1 MKAKALGPGA
11 MSGVDPV
18 AVTSSPAEWRLR
30 IASDQYINKLSG
42 ARRMRAQAEA
52 IWHAWPQ
59 LLRVAMRLVEH
70 VGPTFPGRQTHL
82 VDEVLVAAVD
92 AYADAAER
100 MNRDGAAAA
109 FLRTLTHAADWIQ
122 ARQLVGVVAGGDL
135 VPWPHFE
142 MGIGAWLDA
151 ASPSRLELQ
160 VAPYLGVIEVTGGR
174 DFLAHRLMDHREYGL
189 MKLGLV
195 EERVLP

>member
-11 MSGVDPV
+11 MGGVEPV
-18 AVTSSPAEWRLR
+18 AVTTAPTEWRLR
-30 IASDQYINKLSG
+30 MASDLYINKLAG

-59 LLRVAMRLVEH
+59 LLRVSMRLVEH
-70 VGPTFPGRQTHL
+70 VGPTFPGRQKNL

-100 MNRDGAAAA
+100 MNRDGAAAE
-109 FLRTLTHAADWIQ
+109 FLKTLTHAADWIQ
-122 ARQLVGVVAGGDL
+122 ARQLVGVMAGGDL

-142 MGIGAWLDA
+142 MGIETWLDVA
-151 ASPSRLELQ
+151 RPVRLELQ

-195 EERVLP
+195 DERVLP